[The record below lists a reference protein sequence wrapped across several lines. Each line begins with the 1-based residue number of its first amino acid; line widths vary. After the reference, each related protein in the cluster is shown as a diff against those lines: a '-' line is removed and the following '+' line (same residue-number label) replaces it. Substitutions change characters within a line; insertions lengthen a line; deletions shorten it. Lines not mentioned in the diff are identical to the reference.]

1 MQGSSINLPPIPNPS
16 DRRIALRVTPAA
28 ERALR
33 HGHPW
38 VFANALTRQSQEG
51 QPGDLAVVFDR
62 QRKFIAIGL
71 YDPTSIIRVRILQH
85 HKPVTIDQQWLAEKI
100 SVAAKMRAGLPENTN
115 AYRFINGENDCL
127 PGLVIDR
134 YAQSLVIKLY
144 TLAWI
149 PYLAMLIPILRNLLN
164 PIRIVL
170 RLNRDML
177 HYPEFLHK
185 LKDGALIYGTPVD
198 GPVLF
203 LENGITFEADLKN
216 GQKTGFFLDQRD
228 NRARVEKI
236 SLDKSVLNMFSY
248 TGGFS
253 VYAARG
259 GAREVISV
267 DLSQPALAAAQRNFV
282 HNQKHIAVSACHH
295 EIHAGDAF
303 EVLQNYAQAKLNF
316 DMVIIDPPSFA
327 KRKSETQKALAAY
340 HRLTILGIK
349 VLVPGGIL
357 VQASCSSRVSEAVF
371 FETIHQAARQISRPL
386 EEIVRTGH
394 AVDHPIKFPEGKY
407 LKCLF
412 ATA

>member
-1 MQGSSINLPPIPNPS
+1 MQGLSINLPSIPKPT
-16 DRRIALRVTPAA
+16 DKRIALRVTSAA

-38 VFANALTRQSQEG
+38 LFADALTRQSHEG
-51 QPGDLAVVFDR
+51 KPGDLAVVFNHHR
-62 QRKFIAIGL
+62 NFIAIGL

-149 PYLAMLIPILRNLLN
+149 PYLAMLIPILCNLLN

-185 LKDGALIYGTPVD
+185 LKDGALIYGIPAD
-198 GPVLF
+198 GPVQF

-236 SLDKSVLNMFSY
+236 SQEKRVLNLFSY

-267 DLSQPALAAAQRNFV
+267 DLSQPALAAAQRNFT
-282 HNQKHIAVSACHH
+282 HNQTNTAISACHH
-295 EIHAGDAF
+295 VILAGDAF
-303 EVLQNYAQAKLNF
+303 EQLQKYAKAKLFF

-327 KRKSETQKALAAY
+327 KRKSETIKAIAAY
-340 HRLTILGIK
+340 HRLTSLGIK

-357 VQASCSSRVSEAVF
+357 VQASCSSRVSEPVF
-371 FETIHQAARQISRPL
+371 YKTIHQAALQIGRPL
-386 EEIVRTGH
+386 KEIERTGH
-394 AVDHPIKFPEGKY
+394 AIDHPIRFPEGEY

-412 ATA
+412 ATT